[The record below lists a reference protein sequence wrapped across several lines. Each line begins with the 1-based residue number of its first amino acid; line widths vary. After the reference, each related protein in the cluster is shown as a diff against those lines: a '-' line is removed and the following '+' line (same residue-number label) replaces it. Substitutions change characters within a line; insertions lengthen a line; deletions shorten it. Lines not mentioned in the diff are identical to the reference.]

1 MDTFFLDAPDVG
13 RFQKL
18 VMSHDNS
25 GFGAAWKLS
34 KVDIVNTNTG
44 ESCTF
49 PANRWLDQEH
59 GLSVTLTPDRDGDGV
74 GDALEGGPEADFKVT
89 VYTSDIRRVIGW
101 RCIMISHLTD
111 CIMGVTS

>member
-18 VMSHDNS
+18 VMAHDNS

-89 VYTSDIRRVIGW
+89 VYTSDIR
-101 RCIMISHLTD
+101 
-111 CIMGVTS
+111 